1 MAKVD
6 QMEWHDVLN
15 NPPMAPPHD
24 IFDRLLTDYKLAVA
38 EIELSHRTIR
48 NRDKDRMSDYF
59 NSTNNRLGFYYLM
72 VKAAYVKQPYSVKGI
87 SDQLN
92 ISRQSATTLVQEC
105 LAEGW
110 IEALPRWAKHYQ
122 ASKIMIDADSQYAL
136 RRLER
141 LRKIGYQ
148 EAAQPLQEYIKLCQ
162 TT

>member
-1 MAKVD
+1 MANEHINQHND
-6 QMEWHDVLN
+6 WA
-15 NPPMAPPHD
+15 MAPPHD

-48 NRDKDRMSDYF
+48 NRDKDRISDYF

-72 VKAAYVKQPYSVKGI
+72 VKAAYIKRPYSVSEI
-87 SDQLN
+87 SKALT

-110 IEALPRWAKHYQ
+110 IDPCCESGKYYQ

-148 EAAQPLQEYIKLCQ
+148 KAAQPLQEYMKLCQ